1 MSSEKRLKGESGE
14 PVLKFRNY
22 APSSDDLKTS
32 VVPEEALPD
41 ISTEVTSVQK
51 QLAEEA
57 EERGAAPSDGNDVD
71 LLNLAPQ
78 KIDWDLKRDIA
89 PKLEK
94 LERRTQRAIAEI
106 IRDRSSA
113 K

>member
-1 MSSEKRLKGESGE
+1 MLLAKCVRIVPCTYVEEYPVNVPDCHPNKMYTHSHGLQLQEEESAKKGKDE
-14 PVLKFRNY
+14 
-22 APSSDDLKTS
+22 
-32 VVPEEALPD
+32 
-41 ISTEVTSVQK
+41 
-51 QLAEEA
+51 
-57 EERGAAPSDGNDVD
+57 DVD

-106 IRDRSSA
+106 INERLASEKST
-113 K
+113 